1 MKKLAKDYYDILL
14 LECGIHTNE
23 IMCILVIN
31 GRELKNE
38 NKLAEKLI
46 KEFSN
51 IKTVIKNINRKNTN
65 VILGEENIVIY
76 GKGFIYDKLGEYT
89 FKISPMSFYQVN
101 PIQTEILYNLAIEKA
116 NLTGKEII
124 FDLYCGIGTIGIFA
138 SKYAKKVFGI
148 EIVEQAIEDAK
159 ENARINSIENIEFMA
174 GDVENTLEDLI
185 RIKKQL
191 PDVIFVDPP
200 RRGLDNNTIQNI
212 LKYEPKKVI
221 YISCNPATLVRDLKL
236 LEDKYNIK
244 EIQPVDMFPYT
255 SHVEV
260 VAVLQLI

>member
-1 MKKLAKDYYDILL
+1 
-14 LECGIHTNE
+14 
-23 IMCILVIN
+23 MCILVIN
-31 GRELKNE
+31 GKELKNE
-38 NKLAEKLI
+38 NELAQKLI
-46 KEFSN
+46 KEFPN
-51 IKTVIKNINRKNTN
+51 IKTVVKNTNRKNTN
-65 VILGEENIVIY
+65 VILGEENIVIKK
-76 GKGFIYDKLGEYT
+76 KGFIYDKLGEYT

-212 LKYEPKKVI
+212 LKYKPKKVI